1 VKQFN
6 IRLREPER
14 ERIVA
19 LAQKLG
25 VSQADAVR
33 LLLLGAL
40 PPVQMVQTAVTGAD
54 KSADGGA

>member
-19 LAQKLG
+19 LAQNLG

-40 PPVQMVQTAVTGAD
+40 PPAQVVQTAVTGAD
-54 KSADGGA
+54 KTAGSGG